1 MDEEQK
7 TITPEETTPPTE
19 PSSAN
24 PEVEQAPSQ
33 EEPESQVESSQP
45 EGAPVKPVEKR
56 IHKLVDERDRE
67 RERAE
72 SLARQ
77 VEALTDQLS
86 GQPQASMP
94 QSTLEPGAE
103 ITPEQYR
110 ADVARQAQAITQ
122 MELQKERIINRVN
135 KEAMESMKAHPE
147 LDPSSDSFDKELSD
161 TVSETVKAQFL
172 ANPNASVT
180 RLVNQMM
187 KPYRKAVDKKVAQQ
201 TEVITK
207 QASESAIR
215 PSQVKVGETPFEKLS
230 QKEMEE
236 KLGIVS

>member
-1 MDEEQK
+1 
-7 TITPEETTPPTE
+7 
-19 PSSAN
+19 
-24 PEVEQAPSQ
+24 
-33 EEPESQVESSQP
+33 
-45 EGAPVKPVEKR
+45 
-56 IHKLVDERDRE
+56 
-67 RERAE
+67 
-72 SLARQ
+72 
-77 VEALTDQLS
+77 
-86 GQPQASMP
+86 
-94 QSTLEPGAE
+94 
-103 ITPEQYR
+103 
-110 ADVARQAQAITQ
+110 